1 MVAIFKRCFVEALL
15 NISETLNS
23 YFVDQPSTF
32 VLNLDSALIQDMNIV
47 CLHFDRDIW
56 SFCNYL
62 SLFVLG
68 Y

>member
-15 NISETLNS
+15 NISETLKS

-32 VLNLDSALIQDMNIV
+32 VLNLDSAFMQDMNTV
-47 CLHFDRDIW
+47 CLHFRQG
-56 SFCNYL
+56 FCNYL
-62 SLFVLG
+62 SLFVLS